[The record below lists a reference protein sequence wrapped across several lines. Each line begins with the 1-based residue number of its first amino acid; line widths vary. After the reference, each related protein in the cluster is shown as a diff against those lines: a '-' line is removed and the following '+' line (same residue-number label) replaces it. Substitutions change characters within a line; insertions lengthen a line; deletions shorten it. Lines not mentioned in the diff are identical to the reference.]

1 MAKGERARMKYV
13 AWLWRGTKGF
23 RVNIVTRILAGAAR
37 VVCGLLMIW
46 LSKRFID
53 ETILTGTQDDILQ
66 MILLLV
72 LTVVGTIVLR
82 LLYFYMTASA
92 SVKKTNSLRLFYFGT
107 LFRRKLF
114 DGHELHSGDVTS
126 RLSKDIETVSAS
138 IIDTLPQ
145 MAVTGIQLVGAFLL
159 MRWFDARLAWALL
172 LLTPVLLVVGKLI
185 SRRLR
190 NMTLEI
196 REGESRIQMQVQEGV
211 EYNAVLRSLESE
223 NWVSERLGLKQ
234 DKLENDVMRRTRF
247 TTVARFVIG
256 SAFGLGYLLAFIWGG
271 LGLRNGTITFGVMTS
286 FLQLVGQIQHPILTL
301 LGMVPQLVHS
311 TASIDRLDE
320 LEKGVDGHSGL
331 GRDEKS
337 QSGMRKEMLLE
348 SPLEMRGRLGV
359 RLDNV
364 SFGYK
369 GGDREIVCG
378 FTHDFKPGSKNA
390 VMGETGKGKTTL
402 FRLLLGFVKP
412 DFGRIELYTERNDSL
427 TAGLDAEMRGCSVA
441 VSEATRS
448 NFVYVPQ
455 GNTLMNGSVRY
466 NLQLAK
472 PDATDEE
479 MKQVLHIACAEFVNE
494 LPDDLDCE
502 IGERG
507 HGLSEG
513 QAQRIAIARGL
524 LRPGNIL
531 LFDEISSSLDEATE
545 AELYR
550 RLFDAFPEK
559 TMIFVT
565 HRTAVCEMCDETV
578 RL

>member
-1 MAKGERARMKYV
+1 MAKGERARMKYI

-23 RVNIVTRILAGAAR
+23 RVNIVARILAGIAR
-37 VVCGLLMIW
+37 VACGLLMIW

-53 ETILTGTQDDILQ
+53 ETIRTGSQDDIVR
-66 MILLLV
+66 MIAFLV
-72 LTVVGTIVLR
+72 FTVVGTIVLR
-82 LLYFYMTASA
+82 LLYYYMTASA
-92 SVKKTNSLRLFYFGT
+92 SVKMTNALRLFYFGT
-107 LFRRKLF
+107 LFKRPLF
-114 DGHELHSGDVTS
+114 DGHELHSGDVSS
-126 RLSKDIETVSAS
+126 RLSKDIETVSTS
-138 IIDTLPQ
+138 VIDTLPQ
-145 MAVTGIQLVGAFLL
+145 MAVTGIQLVGAFLF

-172 LLTPVLLVVGKLI
+172 LLTPVMVVVGKLI
-185 SRRLR
+185 SRKLR
-190 NMTLEI
+190 KMTLDI

-223 NWVSERLGLKQ
+223 NWVTERLGLKQ
-234 DKLENDVMRRTRF
+234 NKLERDVLRRTRF
-247 TTVARFVIG
+247 TTVARFAIG
-256 SAFGLGYLLAFIWGG
+256 SAFGLGYLLAFVWGG
-271 LGLRNGTITFGVMTS
+271 LGLRDGTITFGVMTS

-320 LEKGVDGHSGL
+320 LVKKAVVDAGECAGETHGEERGKTPSG
-331 GRDEKS
+331 K
-337 QSGMRKEMLLE
+337 
-348 SPLEMRGRLGV
+348 PLELHSELRGRLGLRLENV
-359 RLDNV
+359 R
-364 SFGYK
+364 FGYA
-369 GGDREIVCG
+369 GGDCEIVRN
-378 FTHDFKPGSKNA
+378 FSHDFKPGSKA
-390 VMGETGKGKTTL
+390 AIMGETGKGKTTL

-412 DFGRIELYTERNDSL
+412 DSGRMVIYSNGAVVD
-427 TAGLDAEMRGCSVA
+427 
-441 VSEATRS
+441 VSEETRS

-472 PDATDEE
+472 PDATDDE
-479 MKQVLHIACAEFVNE
+479 MRRVLHIACAEFVE
-494 LPDDLDCE
+494 TLPDGIDTE

-531 LFDEISSSLDEATE
+531 LFDEISSSLDEETE

-550 RLFDAFPEK
+550 RLFEAFPEK

>member
-1 MAKGERARMKYV
+1 MKYI
-13 AWLWRGTKGF
+13 AWLWRGTEGV
-23 RVNIVTRILAGAAR
+23 RVNIVTRILAGTAR
-37 VVCGLLMIW
+37 VACGLLMIW

-53 ETILTGTQDDILQ
+53 ETIRTGTQDDIVQ
-66 MILLLV
+66 MILFLV

-82 LLYFYMTASA
+82 LLYYYMTAA
-92 SVKKTNSLRLFYFGT
+92 ATVRKTNALRLFYFGT

-114 DGHELHSGDVTS
+114 DGHELHSGDVSS
-126 RLSKDIETVSAS
+126 RLSKDIETVSSS
-138 IIDTLPQ
+138 IIDTIPQ

-172 LLTPVLLVVGKLI
+172 LLTPVLVVVGKLI

-223 NWVSERLGLKQ
+223 NWVLERLGLKQ
-234 DKLENDVMRRTRF
+234 SKLENDVMRRTRF
-247 TTVARFVIG
+247 TAVARFAIG

-271 LGLRNGTITFGVMTS
+271 LGLREGTITFGVMTS

-320 LEKGVDGHSGL
+320 LEKGA
-331 GRDEKS
+331 DETPELVREGVTREIECAGKRP
-337 QSGMRKEMLLE
+337 GV
-348 SPLEMRGRLGV
+348 RGRLGL
-359 RLDNV
+359 RFENV

-369 GGDREIVCG
+369 GGDREVLCG
-378 FTHDFKPGSKNA
+378 FSHDFKPGSKNA
-390 VMGETGKGKTTL
+390 IMGETGKGKTTL
-402 FRLLLGFVKP
+402 FRLLLGFIKP
-412 DFGRIELYTERNDSL
+412 DFGRIDVYSECEDGAVT
-427 TAGLDAEMRGCSVA
+427 GLDVEMSGDSVEI
-441 VSEATRS
+441 SEVTRS

-472 PDATDEE
+472 PAATDDE
-479 MKQVLHIACAEFVNE
+479 MKRALRIACAEFVND
-494 LPDDLDCE
+494 LPDGLDCE

-524 LRPGNIL
+524 LRPGSIL

-550 RLFDAFPEK
+550 RLFEAFPEK

-565 HRTAVCEMCDETV
+565 HRTAICEMCDETV

>member
-1 MAKGERARMKYV
+1 MAKGESARMNYI

-23 RVNIVTRILAGAAR
+23 RVNIVTRVVAGIAR
-37 VVCGLLMIW
+37 VACGLLMIW

-53 ETILTGTQDDILQ
+53 ETIRTGSQDDVVR
-66 MILLLV
+66 MIVFLV
-72 LTVVGTIVLR
+72 LSVVGTIVLR
-82 LLYFYMTASA
+82 LLYYYMTASA
-92 SVKKTNSLRLFYFGT
+92 TVKMTNALRLFYFGK
-107 LFRRKLF
+107 LFKRPLF
-114 DGHELHSGDVTS
+114 DGHELHSGDVSS
-126 RLSKDIETVSAS
+126 RLSKDIETVSTS
-138 IIDTLPQ
+138 IVDTLPQ

-172 LLTPVLLVVGKLI
+172 LLTPVMVVVGKLI
-185 SRRLR
+185 SRKLR
-190 NMTLEI
+190 KMTLDI

-223 NWVSERLGLKQ
+223 SWVIERLGLKQ
-234 DKLENDVMRRTRF
+234 NKLEGDVLRRTRF
-247 TTVARFVIG
+247 TTVARFAIG
-256 SAFGLGYLLAFIWGG
+256 SAFGLGYLLAFVWGG
-271 LGLRNGTITFGVMTS
+271 LGLREGTITFGVMTS

-320 LEKGVDGHSGL
+320 LEKKAVGD
-331 GRDEKS
+331 DEV
-337 QSGMRKEMLLE
+337 RADEMPSE
-348 SPLEMRGRLGV
+348 CADEMRARLGL
-359 RLDNV
+359 RLENV
-364 SFGYK
+364 NFGYA
-369 GGDREIVCG
+369 GGDHEIVRN
-378 FTHDFKPGSKNA
+378 FSHDFMPGSKTA
-390 VMGETGKGKTTL
+390 IMGETGKGKTTL

-412 DFGRIELYTERNDSL
+412 DSGRMMIYSERADAESGERELS
-427 TAGLDAEMRGCSVA
+427 EMRGDSID
-441 VSEATRS
+441 VSEVTRS

-472 PDATDEE
+472 PDATDDE
-479 MKQVLHIACAEFVNE
+479 MRHVLHIACAEFV
-494 LPDDLDCE
+494 DDLPNGLNCE

-550 RLFDAFPEK
+550 RLFEAFPEK

>member
-1 MAKGERARMKYV
+1 MKYV
-13 AWLWRGTKGF
+13 AWLWRGTEGV
-23 RVNIVTRILAGAAR
+23 RVNIVTRILAGIGR
-37 VVCGLLMIW
+37 VACGLLMIW

-53 ETILTGTQDDILQ
+53 ETIRTGTQDDILQ
-66 MILLLV
+66 MILFLV

-82 LLYFYMTASA
+82 LLYYYMTAA
-92 SVKKTNSLRLFYFGT
+92 ATVKKTNALRLFYFGT

-114 DGHELHSGDVTS
+114 DGHELHSGDVSS
-126 RLSKDIETVSAS
+126 RLSKDIETVSTS
-138 IIDTLPQ
+138 IIDTIPQ

-172 LLTPVLLVVGKLI
+172 LLTPVLVVVGKLI

-223 NWVSERLGLKQ
+223 NWVLERLGLKQ
-234 DKLENDVMRRTRF
+234 NKLEGDVLRRTRF
-247 TTVARFVIG
+247 TAVARFAIG

-271 LGLRNGTITFGVMTS
+271 LGLREGTITFGVMTS

-320 LEKGVDGHSGL
+320 LEKGA
-331 GRDEKS
+331 DETPGESRAKTS
-337 QSGMRKEMLLE
+337 SEELLE
-348 SPLEMRGRLGV
+348 SPLEMRGRLGL

-369 GGDREIVCG
+369 GGDREVVCG
-378 FTHDFKPGSKNA
+378 FSHDFKPGSKNA
-390 VMGETGKGKTTL
+390 IMGETGKGKTTL
-402 FRLLLGFVKP
+402 FRLLLGFIKP
-412 DFGRIELYTERNDSL
+412 DFGRIELYTEREN
-427 TAGLDAEMRGCSVA
+427 VA

-472 PDATDEE
+472 PAATDDE
-479 MKQVLHIACAEFVNE
+479 MKRVLHIACAEFVND
-494 LPDDLDCE
+494 LPNGLDCE

-524 LRPGNIL
+524 LRPGSIL

>member
-1 MAKGERARMKYV
+1 MANGESGRMKYI

-23 RVNIVTRILAGAAR
+23 RVNIITRILAGTAR
-37 VVCGLLMIW
+37 VACGLLMIW

-53 ETILTGTQDDILQ
+53 ETIRTGSQDDIVR
-66 MILLLV
+66 MIAFLV

-82 LLYFYMTASA
+82 LLYYYMTASA
-92 SVKKTNSLRLFYFGT
+92 TVKMTNALRLFYFGT
-107 LFRRKLF
+107 LFKRPLF
-114 DGHELHSGDVTS
+114 DGHELHSGDVSS
-126 RLSKDIETVSAS
+126 RLSKDIETVSTS
-138 IIDTLPQ
+138 VIDTLPQ

-172 LLTPVLLVVGKLI
+172 LLTPVMVVVGKLI
-185 SRRLR
+185 SRKLR
-190 NMTLEI
+190 KMTLDI

-223 NWVSERLGLKQ
+223 SWVTERLGLKQ
-234 DKLENDVMRRTRF
+234 NKLESDVLRRTRF
-247 TTVARFVIG
+247 TTVARFAIG
-256 SAFGLGYLLAFIWGG
+256 SAFGLGYLLAFVWGG
-271 LGLRNGTITFGVMTS
+271 LGLRDGTITFGVMTS

-320 LEKGVDGHSGL
+320 LVKKAVDDAGECVG
-331 GRDEKS
+331 E
-337 QSGMRKEMLLE
+337 MRGEMLFGKSLKLQSE
-348 SPLEMRGRLGV
+348 LRGRLGLRLENV
-359 RLDNV
+359 R
-364 SFGYK
+364 FGYA
-369 GGDREIVCG
+369 GGDCEIVRN
-378 FTHDFKPGSKNA
+378 FSHDFMPGSKVA
-390 VMGETGKGKTTL
+390 IMGETGKGKTTL

-412 DFGRIELYTERNDSL
+412 DSGRMVIYSN
-427 TAGLDAEMRGCSVA
+427 GSVVD
-441 VSEATRS
+441 VSEETRS

-472 PDATDEE
+472 PDATDDE
-479 MKQVLHIACAEFVNE
+479 MRRVLHIACAEFVE
-494 LPDDLDCE
+494 TLPEGLDTE

-507 HGLSEG
+507 HGISEG

-550 RLFDAFPEK
+550 RLFEAFPEK

>member
-1 MAKGERARMKYV
+1 MKYV
-13 AWLWRGTKGF
+13 AWLWRGTKDV
-23 RVNIVTRILAGAAR
+23 RVNIVIRILAGIGR
-37 VVCGLLMIW
+37 VACGLLMIW

-53 ETILTGTQDDILQ
+53 ETIRTGTQDDILQ
-66 MILLLV
+66 MILFLV

-82 LLYFYMTASA
+82 LLYYYMTAA
-92 SVKKTNSLRLFYFGT
+92 ATVKKTNALRLFYFGT

-114 DGHELHSGDVTS
+114 DGHELHSGDVSS
-126 RLSKDIETVSAS
+126 RLSKDIETVSTS
-138 IIDTLPQ
+138 IIDTIPQ

-172 LLTPVLLVVGKLI
+172 LLTPVLVVVGKLI

-223 NWVSERLGLKQ
+223 NWVLERLGLKQ
-234 DKLENDVMRRTRF
+234 SKLEGDVLRRTRF
-247 TTVARFVIG
+247 TAVARFAIG

-271 LGLRNGTITFGVMTS
+271 LGLREGTITFGVMTS

-320 LEKGVDGHSGL
+320 LEKGADETPGESHS
-331 GRDEKS
+331 ETS
-337 QSGMRKEMLLE
+337 SEELLE
-348 SPLEMRGRLGV
+348 MYLGMRGRLGL

-369 GGDREIVCG
+369 GGDREVVCG
-378 FTHDFKPGSKNA
+378 FSHDFKPGSKNA
-390 VMGETGKGKTTL
+390 IMGETGKGKTTL
-402 FRLLLGFVKP
+402 FRLLLGFIKP
-412 DFGRIELYTERNDSL
+412 DFGRMELYTEREN
-427 TAGLDAEMRGCSVA
+427 VA

-472 PDATDEE
+472 PAATDDE
-479 MKQVLHIACAEFVNE
+479 MKRVLHIACAEFVND
-494 LPDDLDCE
+494 LPNGLDCE

-524 LRPGNIL
+524 LRPGSIL

-550 RLFDAFPEK
+550 RLFEAFPEK
-559 TMIFVT
+559 TMLFVT

>member
-1 MAKGERARMKYV
+1 MKYI

-23 RVNIVTRILAGAAR
+23 RVNIVARILAGIAR
-37 VVCGLLMIW
+37 VACGLLMIW

-53 ETILTGTQDDILQ
+53 ETIRTGSQDDIVR
-66 MILLLV
+66 MIAFLV
-72 LTVVGTIVLR
+72 FTVVGTIVLR
-82 LLYFYMTASA
+82 LLYYYMTASA
-92 SVKKTNSLRLFYFGT
+92 SVKMTNALRLFYFGT
-107 LFRRKLF
+107 LFKRPLF
-114 DGHELHSGDVTS
+114 DGHELHSGDVSS
-126 RLSKDIETVSAS
+126 RLSKDIETVSTS
-138 IIDTLPQ
+138 VIDTLPQ

-172 LLTPVLLVVGKLI
+172 LLTPVMVVVGKLI
-185 SRRLR
+185 SRKLR
-190 NMTLEI
+190 KMTLDI

-223 NWVSERLGLKQ
+223 SWVTERLGLKQ
-234 DKLENDVMRRTRF
+234 NKLERDVLRRTRF
-247 TTVARFVIG
+247 TTVARFAIG
-256 SAFGLGYLLAFIWGG
+256 SAFGLGYLLAFVWGG
-271 LGLRNGTITFGVMTS
+271 LGLRDGTITFGVMTS

-320 LEKGVDGHSGL
+320 LVKKAVVDAGECAGETRGEELGKTPSGKTLELHSEL
-331 GRDEKS
+331 
-337 QSGMRKEMLLE
+337 
-348 SPLEMRGRLGV
+348 RGRLGLRLENV
-359 RLDNV
+359 R
-364 SFGYK
+364 FGYA
-369 GGDREIVCG
+369 GGDCEIVRN
-378 FTHDFKPGSKNA
+378 FSHDFMPGSKA
-390 VMGETGKGKTTL
+390 AIMGETGKGKTTL

-412 DFGRIELYTERNDSL
+412 DSGRMVIYSNGAVVD
-427 TAGLDAEMRGCSVA
+427 
-441 VSEATRS
+441 VSEETRS

-472 PDATDEE
+472 PDATDDE
-479 MKQVLHIACAEFVNE
+479 MRRVLHIACAEFVE
-494 LPDDLDCE
+494 TLPDGIDTE

-531 LFDEISSSLDEATE
+531 LFDEISSSLDEETE

-550 RLFDAFPEK
+550 RLFEAFPEK

>member
-1 MAKGERARMKYV
+1 MKYV

-23 RVNIVTRILAGAAR
+23 RVNIITRILAGIGR
-37 VVCGLLMIW
+37 VACGLLMIW

-53 ETILTGTQDDILQ
+53 ETIRTGSQDDVVR

-92 SVKKTNSLRLFYFGT
+92 TVKMTNALRLFYFGT
-107 LFRRKLF
+107 LFKRSLF
-114 DGHELHSGDVTS
+114 DGHELHSGDVSS
-126 RLSKDIETVSAS
+126 RLSKDIETVSTS
-138 IIDTLPQ
+138 VIDTLPQ

-172 LLTPVLLVVGKLI
+172 LLTPVMVVVGKLI
-185 SRRLR
+185 SRKLR

-196 REGESRIQMQVQEGV
+196 RECESRIQMQVQEGV

-223 NWVSERLGLKQ
+223 KWVVERLGLKQ
-234 DKLENDVMRRTRF
+234 DKLVNDVMRRTRF
-247 TTVARFVIG
+247 TTVARFAIG
-256 SAFGLGYLLAFIWGG
+256 SAFGLGYLLAFVWGG
-271 LGLRNGTITFGVMTS
+271 LGLRDGTITFGVMTS

-301 LGMVPQLVHS
+301 LGLVPQLVHS

-320 LEKGVDGHSGL
+320 LEKDANGTL
-331 GRDEKS
+331 GESR
-337 QSGMRKEMLLE
+337 SGMLSEIRAEKL
-348 SPLEMRGRLGV
+348 SGMRGRLGL

-364 SFGYK
+364 SFGYS
-369 GGDREIVCG
+369 GGDREVICG
-378 FTHDFKPGSKNA
+378 FSHDFKPGSKNA

-402 FRLLLGFVKP
+402 FRLLLGFIKP
-412 DFGRIELYTERNDSL
+412 DMGRMVLYSEGENV
-427 TAGLDAEMRGCSVA
+427 AGMES

-472 PDATDEE
+472 PDATEDE
-479 MKQVLHIACAEFVNE
+479 MQRVLHIACAEFVNE
-494 LPDDLDCE
+494 LPKGLDCE

-531 LFDEISSSLDEATE
+531 LLDEISSSLDEATE
-545 AELYR
+545 SELYH
-550 RLFDAFPEK
+550 RLFEAFPEK

-578 RL
+578 RLV

>member
-1 MAKGERARMKYV
+1 MANGESGRMKYI

-23 RVNIVTRILAGAAR
+23 RVNIITRILAGTAR
-37 VVCGLLMIW
+37 VACGLLMIW

-53 ETILTGTQDDILQ
+53 ETIRTGSQDDIVR
-66 MILLLV
+66 MIAFLV

-82 LLYFYMTASA
+82 LLYYYMTASA
-92 SVKKTNSLRLFYFGT
+92 TVKMTNALRLFYFGT
-107 LFRRKLF
+107 LFKRPLF
-114 DGHELHSGDVTS
+114 DGHELHSGDVSS
-126 RLSKDIETVSAS
+126 RLSKDIETVSTS
-138 IIDTLPQ
+138 VIDTLPQ

-172 LLTPVLLVVGKLI
+172 LLTPVMVVVGKLI
-185 SRRLR
+185 SRKLR
-190 NMTLEI
+190 KMTLDI

-223 NWVSERLGLKQ
+223 SWVTERLGLKQ
-234 DKLENDVMRRTRF
+234 NKLESDVLRRTRF
-247 TTVARFVIG
+247 TTVARFAIG
-256 SAFGLGYLLAFIWGG
+256 SAFGLGYLLAFVWGG
-271 LGLRNGTITFGVMTS
+271 LGLRDGTITFGVMTS

-320 LEKGVDGHSGL
+320 LVKKAVDDAGACVGEMRGEKRGKLLSG
-331 GRDEKS
+331 K
-337 QSGMRKEMLLE
+337 
-348 SPLEMRGRLGV
+348 PLELHSELRGRLGLRLENV
-359 RLDNV
+359 R
-364 SFGYK
+364 FGYV
-369 GGDREIVCG
+369 GGDCEIVRN
-378 FTHDFKPGSKNA
+378 FSHDFMPGSKA
-390 VMGETGKGKTTL
+390 AIMGETGKGKTTL

-412 DFGRIELYTERNDSL
+412 DSGRMVIYSN
-427 TAGLDAEMRGCSVA
+427 GSVVD
-441 VSEATRS
+441 VSEETRS

-472 PDATDEE
+472 PDATDDE
-479 MKQVLHIACAEFVNE
+479 MRRVLHIACAEFVE
-494 LPDDLDCE
+494 TLPEGLDTE

-507 HGLSEG
+507 HGISEG

-550 RLFDAFPEK
+550 RLFEAFPEK

>member
-13 AWLWRGTKGF
+13 AWLWRGTKDV
-23 RVNIVTRILAGAAR
+23 RVNIVIRILAGIGR
-37 VVCGLLMIW
+37 VACGLLMIW

-53 ETILTGTQDDILQ
+53 ETIRTGTQDDILQ
-66 MILLLV
+66 MILFLV

-82 LLYFYMTASA
+82 LLYYYMTAA
-92 SVKKTNSLRLFYFGT
+92 ATVKKTNALRLFYFGT

-114 DGHELHSGDVTS
+114 DGHELHSGDVSS
-126 RLSKDIETVSAS
+126 RLSKDIETVSTS
-138 IIDTLPQ
+138 IIDTIPQ

-172 LLTPVLLVVGKLI
+172 LLTPVLVVVGKLI

-223 NWVSERLGLKQ
+223 NWVLERLGLKQ
-234 DKLENDVMRRTRF
+234 NKLEGDVLRRTRF
-247 TTVARFVIG
+247 TAVARFAIG

-271 LGLRNGTITFGVMTS
+271 LGLREGTITFGVMTS

-320 LEKGVDGHSGL
+320 LEKGA
-331 GRDEKS
+331 DETPGES
-337 QSGMRKEMLLE
+337 RAEMLLE
-348 SPLEMRGRLGV
+348 SPLEMRGRLGL

-369 GGDREIVCG
+369 GGDREVVCG
-378 FTHDFKPGSKNA
+378 FSHDFKPGSKNA
-390 VMGETGKGKTTL
+390 IMGETGKGKTTL
-402 FRLLLGFVKP
+402 FRLLLGFIKP
-412 DFGRIELYTERNDSL
+412 DFGRIELYTEREN
-427 TAGLDAEMRGCSVA
+427 VA

-479 MKQVLHIACAEFVNE
+479 MHRALQIACAEFVLD
-494 LPDDLDCE
+494 LPNGLDCE

-524 LRPGNIL
+524 LRPGRIL

-550 RLFDAFPEK
+550 RLFEAFPEK
-559 TMIFVT
+559 TMLFVT

>member
-1 MAKGERARMKYV
+1 MKYV

-23 RVNIVTRILAGAAR
+23 RVNIVIRILAGTAR
-37 VVCGLLMIW
+37 VACGLLMIW

-53 ETILTGTQDDILQ
+53 ETIRTGSQDDIVR
-66 MILLLV
+66 MILFLV

-92 SVKKTNSLRLFYFGT
+92 TVKKTNALRLFYFGT
-107 LFRRKLF
+107 LFKRRLF
-114 DGHELHSGDVTS
+114 DGHELHSGDVSS
-126 RLSKDIETVSAS
+126 RLSKDIENVATSVV
-138 IIDTLPQ
+138 DTLPQ

-159 MRWFDARLAWALL
+159 MRWFDVRLAWALL
-172 LLTPVLLVVGKLI
+172 LLTPVMFVVGKLI

-211 EYNAVLRSLESE
+211 EYNAVLRSLDSES
-223 NWVSERLGLKQ
+223 WVMGRLGAKQ
-234 DKLENDVMRRTRF
+234 GKLEHDVLRRTRF
-247 TTVARFVIG
+247 TAVARFVIG
-256 SAFGLGYLLAFIWGG
+256 SAFGMGYLLAFIWGG
-271 LGLRNGTITFGVMTS
+271 LGLRDGTITFGVMTS
-286 FLQLVGQIQHPILTL
+286 FLQLVGQIQNPILTL

-311 TASIDRLDE
+311 TASIDRLEE
-320 LEKGVDGHSGL
+320 LEKGADETLGKLHS
-331 GRDEKS
+331 ETS
-337 QSGMRKEMLLE
+337 SEELLE
-348 SPLEMRGRLGV
+348 MRSGIRGRLGL
-359 RLDNV
+359 RFENV
-364 SFGYK
+364 SFGYV

-378 FTHDFKPGSKNA
+378 FSHDFKPGSKNA
-390 VMGETGKGKTTL
+390 IMGETGKGKTTL
-402 FRLLLGFVKP
+402 FRLLLGFIKP
-412 DFGRIELYTERNDSL
+412 DFGRMELYTERENAAA
-427 TAGLDAEMRGCSVA
+427 AGLDAGVRSDSVA

-472 PDATDEE
+472 PDATDDE
-479 MKQVLHIACAEFVNE
+479 MKRVLHIACAEFVND
-494 LPDDLDCE
+494 LPNGLDCE

-550 RLFDAFPEK
+550 RLFKAFPEK
-559 TMIFVT
+559 TMLFVT

>member
-1 MAKGERARMKYV
+1 MKYA

-23 RVNIVTRILAGAAR
+23 RVNIITRILAGIGR
-37 VVCGLLMIW
+37 VACGLLMIW

-53 ETILTGTQDDILQ
+53 ETIRIGSQDDVVR

-72 LTVVGTIVLR
+72 LTVVGSIVLR
-82 LLYFYMTASA
+82 LLYYYMTASA
-92 SVKKTNSLRLFYFGT
+92 TVKMTNALRLFYFGT
-107 LFRRKLF
+107 LFKRSLF
-114 DGHELHSGDVTS
+114 DGHELHSGDVSS
-126 RLSKDIETVSAS
+126 RLSKDIETVSTFV
-138 IIDTLPQ
+138 IDTLPQ

-172 LLTPVLLVVGKLI
+172 LLTPVMVVVGKLI
-185 SRRLR
+185 SRKLR

-196 REGESRIQMQVQEGV
+196 RECESRIQMQVQEGV

-223 NWVSERLGLKQ
+223 KWVVERLGLKQ
-234 DKLENDVMRRTRF
+234 DKLVNDVMRRTRF
-247 TTVARFVIG
+247 TTVARFAIG
-256 SAFGLGYLLAFIWGG
+256 SAFGLGYLLAFVWGG
-271 LGLRNGTITFGVMTS
+271 LGLRDGSITFGVMTS

-301 LGMVPQLVHS
+301 LGLVPQLVHS

-320 LEKGVDGHSGL
+320 LEKDANGTL
-331 GRDEKS
+331 GESR
-337 QSGMRKEMLLE
+337 SGMLSEIRAEKL
-348 SPLEMRGRLGV
+348 SGMRGRLGL

-364 SFGYK
+364 SFGYS
-369 GGDREIVCG
+369 GGDREVICG
-378 FTHDFKPGSKNA
+378 FSHDFKPGSKNA

-402 FRLLLGFVKP
+402 FRLLLGFIKP
-412 DFGRIELYTERNDSL
+412 DMGRMVLYSEGENV
-427 TAGLDAEMRGCSVA
+427 AGMES

-472 PDATDEE
+472 PDATEDE
-479 MKQVLHIACAEFVNE
+479 MQRVLHIACAEFVNE
-494 LPDDLDCE
+494 LPKGLDCE

-531 LFDEISSSLDEATE
+531 LLDEISSSLDEATE
-545 AELYR
+545 SELYH
-550 RLFDAFPEK
+550 RLFEAFPEK

-578 RL
+578 RLV

>member
-13 AWLWRGTKGF
+13 AWLWRGTKDV
-23 RVNIVTRILAGAAR
+23 RVNIVIRILAGIGR
-37 VVCGLLMIW
+37 VACGLLMIW

-53 ETILTGTQDDILQ
+53 ETIRTGTQDDIVQ
-66 MILLLV
+66 MIV
-72 LTVVGTIVLR
+72 FLTLSVVGTIVLR
-82 LLYFYMTASA
+82 LLYYYMTAA
-92 SVKKTNSLRLFYFGT
+92 ATVKKTNALRLFYFGT

-114 DGHELHSGDVTS
+114 DGHELHSGDVSS
-126 RLSKDIETVSAS
+126 RLSKDIETVSTS
-138 IIDTLPQ
+138 IIDTIPQ

-172 LLTPVLLVVGKLI
+172 LLTPVLVVVGKLI

-223 NWVSERLGLKQ
+223 NWVLERLGLKQ
-234 DKLENDVMRRTRF
+234 SKLEGDVLRRTRF
-247 TTVARFVIG
+247 TAVARFAIG

-320 LEKGVDGHSGL
+320 LEKGADETPGESRSEEHL
-331 GRDEKS
+331 GVRAES
-337 QSGMRKEMLLE
+337 LSGMC
-348 SPLEMRGRLGV
+348 PEMRGRLGL

-369 GGDREIVCG
+369 GGDREVVCG
-378 FTHDFKPGSKNA
+378 FSHDFKPGSKNA
-390 VMGETGKGKTTL
+390 IMGETGKGKTTL
-402 FRLLLGFVKP
+402 FRLLLGFIKP
-412 DFGRIELYTERNDSL
+412 DFGRIELYTEREN
-427 TAGLDAEMRGCSVA
+427 VA

-479 MKQVLHIACAEFVNE
+479 MKQVLHIACAEFVND
-494 LPDDLDCE
+494 LPNGLDCE

-524 LRPGNIL
+524 LRPGSIL

-550 RLFDAFPEK
+550 RLFEAFPEK
-559 TMIFVT
+559 TMLFVT

>member
-1 MAKGERARMKYV
+1 MKYV

-23 RVNIVTRILAGAAR
+23 RVNIITRILAGIAR
-37 VVCGLLMIW
+37 VACGLLMIW

-53 ETILTGTQDDILQ
+53 ETIRTGSDEDVVR
-66 MILLLV
+66 MIAFLV
-72 LTVVGTIVLR
+72 FSVVGTIVLR
-82 LLYFYMTASA
+82 LLYYYMTASA
-92 SVKKTNSLRLFYFGT
+92 TVKMTNALRLFYFGT
-107 LFRRKLF
+107 LFKRPLF
-114 DGHELHSGDVTS
+114 DGHELHSGDVSS
-126 RLSKDIETVSAS
+126 RLSKDIETVSTS
-138 IIDTLPQ
+138 VIDTLPQ

-172 LLTPVLLVVGKLI
+172 LLTPVMVIVGKLI
-185 SRRLR
+185 SRKLR
-190 NMTLEI
+190 KMTLEI

-223 NWVSERLGLKQ
+223 SWVIERLGLKQ
-234 DKLENDVMRRTRF
+234 SKLESDVLRRTRF
-247 TTVARFVIG
+247 TTVARFAIG
-256 SAFGLGYLLAFIWGG
+256 SAFGLGYLLAFVWGG
-271 LGLRNGTITFGVMTS
+271 LGLRDGTITFGVMTS

-320 LEKGVDGHSGL
+320 LVKNAVGDDGKSA
-331 GRDEKS
+331 DEMS
-337 QSGMRKEMLLE
+337 
-348 SPLEMRGRLGV
+348 LEMRGRLG
-359 RLDNV
+359 LQLENV
-364 SFGYK
+364 NFGYA
-369 GGDREIVCG
+369 GGDHEIVRD
-378 FTHDFKPGSKNA
+378 FSHDFMPGSKTA
-390 VMGETGKGKTTL
+390 IMGETGKGKTTL

-412 DFGRIELYTERNDSL
+412 DSGRMVIYSAGADTGVGVDELAV
-427 TAGLDAEMRGCSVA
+427 AGAGVRGESID
-441 VSEATRS
+441 VSEETRS

-472 PDATDEE
+472 PDATDDE
-479 MKQVLHIACAEFVNE
+479 MCHVLHIACAEFVE
-494 LPDDLDCE
+494 TLPDGIDTE

-550 RLFDAFPEK
+550 RLFEAFPEK

-565 HRTAVCEMCDETV
+565 HRTAICKMCDETV

>member
-1 MAKGERARMKYV
+1 MKYV

-23 RVNIVTRILAGAAR
+23 RVNIITRILAGIAR

-53 ETILTGTQDDILQ
+53 ETIRTGSDEDVVRI
-66 MILLLV
+66 IAFLV
-72 LTVVGTIVLR
+72 FSVVGTIVLR
-82 LLYFYMTASA
+82 LLYYYMTASA
-92 SVKKTNSLRLFYFGT
+92 TVKMTNALRLFYFGT
-107 LFRRKLF
+107 LFKRPLF
-114 DGHELHSGDVTS
+114 DGHELHSGDVSS
-126 RLSKDIETVSAS
+126 RLSKDIETVSTS
-138 IIDTLPQ
+138 VIDTLPQ

-172 LLTPVLLVVGKLI
+172 LLTPVMVIVGKLI
-185 SRRLR
+185 SRKLR
-190 NMTLEI
+190 KMTLEI
-196 REGESRIQMQVQEGV
+196 REGESSIQMQVQEGV

-223 NWVSERLGLKQ
+223 SWVIERLGLKQ
-234 DKLENDVMRRTRF
+234 SKLEGDVLRRTRF
-247 TTVARFVIG
+247 TTVARFAIG
-256 SAFGLGYLLAFIWGG
+256 SAFGLGYLLAFVWGG
-271 LGLRNGTITFGVMTS
+271 LGLRDGTITFGVMTS

-320 LEKGVDGHSGL
+320 LVKNAVGDDGKSA
-331 GRDEKS
+331 DEMS
-337 QSGMRKEMLLE
+337 
-348 SPLEMRGRLGV
+348 LEMRGRLG
-359 RLDNV
+359 LQLENV
-364 SFGYK
+364 NFGYA
-369 GGDREIVCG
+369 GGDHEIVRD
-378 FTHDFKPGSKNA
+378 FSHDFMPGSKTA
-390 VMGETGKGKTTL
+390 IMGETGKGKTTL

-412 DFGRIELYTERNDSL
+412 DSGRMVIYSAGADTGVGVDELAV
-427 TAGLDAEMRGCSVA
+427 AGAGVRGESID
-441 VSEATRS
+441 VSEETRP

-472 PDATDEE
+472 PDATDDE
-479 MKQVLHIACAEFVNE
+479 MCHVLHIACAEFVE
-494 LPDDLDCE
+494 TLPDGIDTE

-545 AELYR
+545 VELYR
-550 RLFDAFPEK
+550 RLFEAFPEK

-565 HRTAVCEMCDETV
+565 HRTAICEMCDETV

>member
-1 MAKGERARMKYV
+1 MAKGESARMNYI

-23 RVNIVTRILAGAAR
+23 RVNIVTRVVAGIAR
-37 VVCGLLMIW
+37 VACGLLMIW

-53 ETILTGTQDDILQ
+53 ETIRTGSQDDVVR
-66 MILLLV
+66 MIVFLV
-72 LTVVGTIVLR
+72 LSVVGTIVLR
-82 LLYFYMTASA
+82 LLYYYMTASA
-92 SVKKTNSLRLFYFGT
+92 TVKMTNALRLFYFGK
-107 LFRRKLF
+107 LFKRPLF
-114 DGHELHSGDVTS
+114 DGHELHSGDVSS
-126 RLSKDIETVSAS
+126 RLSKDIETVSTS
-138 IIDTLPQ
+138 IVDTLPQ

-172 LLTPVLLVVGKLI
+172 LLTPVMVVVGKLI
-185 SRRLR
+185 SRKLR
-190 NMTLEI
+190 KMTLEI

-223 NWVSERLGLKQ
+223 SWVIERLGLRQ
-234 DKLENDVMRRTRF
+234 NKLEGDVLRRTRF
-247 TTVARFVIG
+247 TTVARFAIG
-256 SAFGLGYLLAFIWGG
+256 SAFGLGYLLAFVWGG
-271 LGLRNGTITFGVMTS
+271 LGLREGTITFGVMTS

-320 LEKGVDGHSGL
+320 LEKMAVGD
-331 GRDEKS
+331 DEV
-337 QSGMRKEMLLE
+337 RADEMPSE
-348 SPLEMRGRLGV
+348 CADEMRARLGL
-359 RLDNV
+359 RLENV
-364 SFGYK
+364 NFGYA
-369 GGDREIVCG
+369 GGDHEIVRN
-378 FTHDFKPGSKNA
+378 FSHDFMPGSKTA
-390 VMGETGKGKTTL
+390 IMGETGKGKTTL

-412 DFGRIELYTERNDSL
+412 DSGRMMIYSERADAESGERELS
-427 TAGLDAEMRGCSVA
+427 EMRGDSID
-441 VSEATRS
+441 VSEVTRS

-472 PDATDEE
+472 PDATDDE
-479 MKQVLHIACAEFVNE
+479 MRHVLHIACAEFVND
-494 LPDDLDCE
+494 LPNGLDCE

-550 RLFDAFPEK
+550 RLFEAFPEK

-565 HRTAVCEMCDETV
+565 HRTAVCEMCDEIV